1 MKKLTFLFFV
11 FLFSSMVLQA
21 QTADTTAIPEPWKLS
36 GSAALNM
43 TQSSYSNWSAGGQN
57 SVAGV
62 ASGGLVLD
70 YAKNKWQWNTTLD
83 LAYGLMV
90 QDESGRS
97 KTDDKIEF
105 ASKLGHKATKYWY
118 YTFLAQFKTQFD
130 KGYSKY
136 PVADE
141 DKWDYTSRF
150 MAPGYLT
157 LSLGMDYNPNADF
170 SLFISPIT
178 LRATYVQDK
187 RLSDAGSYG
196 LDPGKKSLV
205 QYGGFLKATY
215 QKKMAED
222 RILFKTKLE
231 LFTDWGNKPQNVDVN
246 WEMNIDFKVTKWLS
260 TRLYTQMI
268 YDDDVRIPDADGVL
282 QGPNLQFK
290 EVLGI
295 GLSYIF

>member
-1 MKKLTFLFFV
+1 MRKLLLV
-11 FLFSSMVLQA
+11 IIGLLGVVGLRA
-21 QTADTTAIPEPWKLS
+21 QTADTAAIPKNWKLS
-36 GSAALNM
+36 GSTAINM
-43 TQSSYSNWSAGGQN
+43 TQSSYSNWASGGQN

-62 ASGGLVLD
+62 ASGGIALD

-118 YTFLAQFKTQFD
+118 YTILTQFKTQFD
-130 KGYSKY
+130 KGYKSY
-136 PVADE
+136 PVEDA
-141 DKWDYTSRF
+141 DKWNYTSRF

-157 LSLGMDYNPNADF
+157 VSLGMDYNPNADF

-187 RLSDAGSYG
+187 MLSDLGSYG
-196 LDPGKKSLV
+196 VDPGKKSLI
-205 QYGGFLKATY
+205 QYGAFVKAIY
-215 QKKMAED
+215 QKKMVED

-231 LFTDWGNKPQNVDVN
+231 LFTDWENKPQNIDVN
-246 WEMNIDFKVTKWLS
+246 WEVNFDFKVTKWLS

-268 YDDDVRIPDADGVL
+268 YDDDIRIPDNDGSL
-282 QGPNLQFK
+282 KGPKLQFK